1 MNTLYNY
8 IVEKLRINKNTHTEL
23 SVADDV
29 NALFSLLEK
38 IISTNIK
45 RKDILMKWFNDN
57 SIEYFNLYINEG
69 SPKIHDL
76 KREIEGNKNFKNL
89 KLHTISSRNYEAIC
103 KSIVGNNPKEIDDF
117 KIYDYSDYIKNS
129 NNSEKEELMIWGNS
143 EIHGLIIQTF
153 DYEFALLKLNLKENE

>member
-1 MNTLYNY
+1 MKNLNNY
-8 IVEKLRINKNTHTEL
+8 ITEKLRINKNTHTEL

-29 NALFSLLEK
+29 NVLFSLLEK

-57 SIEYFNLYINEG
+57 DIEYFNLYINE
-69 SPKIHDL
+69 SAPKIYDL

-89 KLHTISSRNYEAIC
+89 NLHEVSSQNYETIC
-103 KSIVGNNPKEIDDF
+103 KSIVGDNPKEIDDF

-129 NNSEKEELMIWGNS
+129 NNNEKEELMIWGNS
-143 EIHGLIIQTF
+143 KTHGLIIQTF
-153 DYEFALLKLNLKENE
+153 DYEFALLKLNLK